1 MKLKNTVAVKIV
13 LITFLVSY
21 LCQLPW
27 AFEQTAR
34 HDIAFAVGFWGAY
47 VFFNGA
53 AIWGLIQL
61 SSLRKQAKE
70 FAGHLEPA
78 FQGLASHE

>member
-13 LITFLVSY
+13 LITFLVSW
-21 LCQLPW
+21 LCQLPR
-27 AFEQTAR
+27 AFEETAG
-34 HDIAFAVGFWGAY
+34 HDIAFAVGFWSVY